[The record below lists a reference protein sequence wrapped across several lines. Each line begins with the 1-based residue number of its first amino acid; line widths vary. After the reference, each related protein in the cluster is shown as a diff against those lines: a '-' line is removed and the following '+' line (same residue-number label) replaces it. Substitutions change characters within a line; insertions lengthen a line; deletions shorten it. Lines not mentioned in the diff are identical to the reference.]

1 MTESV
6 YRYRWLLYEL
16 VVRDLVLRYRGSAL
30 GFIWT
35 LLNPLLFLGV
45 YTLVF
50 SVYMRAAIP
59 NYTVFL
65 IAGLLP
71 WQWFANSVALGT
83 SSIIDGRMFI
93 GKAVFA
99 PVILVLVPVL
109 SAFVNFMLSLPILLV
124 IAFALGTHPNWPMLV
139 LPVLVGIQLLL
150 TVGIMLC
157 LSTMNVFF
165 RDLQQLVN
173 VILMLLFYLSGIILP
188 ISSIP
193 ENARIFVMANPMV
206 PLIMGY
212 QNIFAYD
219 KLPDAGPVLYSL
231 TAAIA
236 IFFVGSAL
244 FNRYK
249 DAFADF
255 V

>member
-1 MTESV
+1 MTQSI

-16 VVRDLVLRYRGSAL
+16 VVRDLVFRYRGSAL
-30 GFIWT
+30 GFIRT
-35 LLNPLLFLGV
+35 LSNPLLFLGV

-50 SVYMRAAIP
+50 PYICGRPSQ

-71 WQWFANSVALGT
+71 WQWFASSVALGT
-83 SSIIDGRMFI
+83 SSIIDDRMFI
-93 GKAVFA
+93 GK
-99 PVILVLVPVL
+99 VPML
-109 SAFVNFMLSLPILLV
+109 SAFVNFVLSLPILLF
-124 IAFALGTHPNWPMLV
+124 IAFASGTHPNWPMLV

-157 LSTMNVFF
+157 LATMNVFF

-188 ISSIP
+188 ISSVP
-193 ENARIFVMANPMV
+193 ESARLFAMANPMV

-219 KLPDAGPVLYSL
+219 KLPEAGPVLYSL
-231 TAAIA
+231 VMAIV
-236 IFFVGSAL
+236 IFFAGSTL

>member
-1 MTESV
+1 MTESI

-71 WQWFANSVALGT
+71 WQWFATSINLGT

-109 SAFVNFMLSLPILLV
+109 SNFVNFVLSLPILLF
-124 IAFALGTHPNWPMLV
+124 IAFIFGTHPNWPMLV

-157 LSTMNVFF
+157 LATMNVFF

-206 PLIMGY
+206 PLLMGY

-219 KLPDAGPVLYSL
+219 KLPDALPVLYSL
-231 TAAIA
+231 VAAIV
-236 IFFVGSAL
+236 IFYAGSTL